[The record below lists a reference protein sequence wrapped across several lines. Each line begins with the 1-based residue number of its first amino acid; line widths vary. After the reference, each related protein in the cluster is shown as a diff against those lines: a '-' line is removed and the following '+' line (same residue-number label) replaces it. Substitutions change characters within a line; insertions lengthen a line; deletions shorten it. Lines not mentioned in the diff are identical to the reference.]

1 MAGEKTAHV
10 QVHFWPM
17 FIVCQY
23 YPVTTLEL
31 NLSVLRVLFAA
42 KDMQR
47 ILVALYM
54 HVYARNLS
62 IKESCMQGIYL
73 SRNRICRLDTTK
85 CSRCTSLDLLEVQF
99 TALSGITFVSVFA
112 ISRLSTNLSSP
123 PRMCSFTA
131 VSDVG
136 LG

>member
-1 MAGEKTAHV
+1 
-10 QVHFWPM
+10 M

-47 ILVALYM
+47 ILVAPYM

-62 IKESCMQGIYL
+62 IKESYMQTRHYKVLKMYIIGLARSAVHGIFGCYFCECVCYL
-73 SRNRICRLDTTK
+73 KI
-85 CSRCTSLDLLEVQF
+85 
-99 TALSGITFVSVFA
+99 IH
-112 ISRLSTNLSSP
+112 
-123 PRMCSFTA
+123 
-131 VSDVG
+131 
-136 LG
+136 